1 MCHQMTLDWPLLEQY
16 GWAQRHLSQHQ
27 SEIKKKW
34 QITTTVSNSEI
45 VLLYIEI
52 QLLTILSGSAADF
65 I

>member
-1 MCHQMTLDWPLLEQY
+1 MTLDWPLLEQY
-16 GWAQRHLSQHQ
+16 GWAQKHLSQHQ
-27 SEIKKKW
+27 SEIKKW

-52 QLLTILSGSAADF
+52 QLLTILRGSAADF